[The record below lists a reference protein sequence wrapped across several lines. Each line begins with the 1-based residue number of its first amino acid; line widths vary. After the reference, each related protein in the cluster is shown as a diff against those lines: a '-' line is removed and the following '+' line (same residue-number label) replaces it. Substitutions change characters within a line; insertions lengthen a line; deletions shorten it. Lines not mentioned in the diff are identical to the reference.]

1 MINRKIPVIAV
12 AGPTASGKS
21 ALALR
26 LCRDYNGELISCDS
40 MQIYKGMDIG
50 TAKPSLEERK
60 EIQHHLI
67 DICEPNEDFSAAAFA
82 ELAAKAI
89 ACFSWS

>member
-40 MQIYKGMDIG
+40 MQIYRG
-50 TAKPSLEERK
+50 
-60 EIQHHLI
+60 
-67 DICEPNEDFSAAAFA
+67 
-82 ELAAKAI
+82 
-89 ACFSWS
+89 